1 MNQCAARKGF
11 LTLSDCGEPATT
23 ACSNCGRPMC
33 SAHLSAQS
41 GFTMCLDCA
50 ASDQSVQEGEYDG
63 VWRNRYR
70 DTYYTSSGYIPMHRS
85 TYYDDQDTRSFD
97 GRPRDADEDDVDRAG
112 FGDS

>member
-11 LTLSDCGEPATT
+11 LTLSDCGEPAVT
-23 ACSNCGRPMC
+23 ACANCGRPMC
-33 SAHLSAQS
+33 SAHLSTQS

-50 ASDQSVQEGEYDG
+50 ASDQNVQEGEYDG

-70 DTYYTSSGYIPMHRS
+70 DSYYTSSGYYPMHS
-85 TYYDDQDTRSFD
+85 SSYYDTQDAASFD
-97 GRPRDADEDDVDRAG
+97 GTPRDADEDATDRGG